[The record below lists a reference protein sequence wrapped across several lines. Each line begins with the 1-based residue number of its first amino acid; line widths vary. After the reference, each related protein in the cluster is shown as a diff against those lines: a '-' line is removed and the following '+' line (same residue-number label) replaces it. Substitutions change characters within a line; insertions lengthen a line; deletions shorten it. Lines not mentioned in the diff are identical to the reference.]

1 MQLRF
6 HARGTG
12 KRSITG
18 EIRIIGQA
26 ARYIGRKHVVVDGVA
41 SQPATEEPHECDS
54 ETADG
59 RRCKKLCRQGELWAA
74 DEATAAACGVEFVA
88 LDHSD
93 GAWVPASPKPKRAS
107 YQTTK
112 D

>member
-12 KRSITG
+12 LVSLPG
-18 EIRIIGQA
+18 ENRIVGQLP
-26 ARYIGRKHVVVDGVA
+26 RYIGRTLKLIDGA
-41 SQPATEEPHECDS
+41 AAWPANAEPHECDS
-54 ETADG
+54 SSPTAA
-59 RRCKKLCRQGELWAA
+59 RLAKRCRAGELWAA

-93 GAWVPASPKPKRAS
+93 GAWIPAASKPKRAS